1 MHKTDRRF
9 RGYDYV
15 RGGSKFVTICLE
27 PRRPL
32 FGHVDPYWAKLNFP
46 TFFRQERAEC
56 GTLCWPEDIDVPPES
71 VWEDVS
77 HSITHANS

>member
-9 RGYDYV
+9 SGSDYA
-15 RGGSKFVTICLE
+15 RGGSKFVTTCLE

-32 FGHVDPYWAKLNFP
+32 FGRVDPYWAKLKSP
-46 TFFRQERAEC
+46 AVFRQVRTGC
-56 GTLCWPEDIDVPPES
+56 GTLCWSEDIDVPPES

-77 HSITHANS
+77 HSITRANS